1 MVRTIRPCSVFA
13 WVAICLLFAICGCQ
27 KDRATAPSA
36 KVEPWVEPVVEEG
49 PSALPPAQNAPAEVQ
64 VGTPEPQAVVV
75 EPNEAERPVRLVLGF
90 SPGQVAT
97 YKVTTEAE
105 KRVDWMGP
113 ESAKPA
119 NYTGGRSGNRVEITF
134 EQRVQEIRENGNAV
148 LEITIRAL
156 KYTGQVQSRV
166 VFAFDSGKTQDQDNG
181 LASLI
186 GKSYGV
192 EMSPQGKVIALVG
205 MESVRQAV
213 KASSPAQSV
222 ASKLFAE
229 DVVRDRHEVPPL
241 FALKEGRTQPGQS
254 WSDLKSFT
262 FGELGLKG
270 FERVYTLQQVRSDE
284 GHRALVEMKAIPSAA
299 MAEEL
304 HKRQSASLP
313 PGLFDNTD
321 DYRGRLDFDLDRGRI
336 CEYGEE
342 MWTEWVVVD
351 PAAMQSGAQPAAIK
365 MGARRLYRLELVQQP

>member
-1 MVRTIRPCSVFA
+1 MIRTIRPGSAFA
-13 WVAICLLFAICGCQ
+13 WVAICLLFAICGCHT
-27 KDRATAPSA
+27 DRATFPTATVESSPTPIATDEPSA
-36 KVEPWVEPVVEEG
+36 
-49 PSALPPAQNAPAEVQ
+49 SPPGQNVPAETK
-64 VGTPEPQAVVV
+64 VGTPEPQAVVA
-75 EPNEAERPVRLVLGF
+75 EPNEAMPPVRLVLRF

-97 YKVTTEAE
+97 YRVTTETQ

-119 NYTGGRSGNRVEITF
+119 NYTGGCSGNRVEITF
-134 EQRVQEIRENGNAV
+134 EQQVREIRENGDAV
-148 LEITIRAL
+148 LDITIRAL
-156 KYTGQVQSRV
+156 KYVGQVQSRV
-166 VFAFDSGKTQDQDNG
+166 VFEFDSGNTQDEGNG
-181 LASLI
+181 LAALI

-192 EMSPQGKVIALVG
+192 EMSPHGKVIALVG

-213 KASSPAQSV
+213 ELGSVAQSV
-222 ASKLFAE
+222 ASKLFSDE
-229 DVVRDRHEVPPL
+229 VVRDRHSVPPL
-241 FALKEGRTQPGQS
+241 VALKDGQIQPGQS

-270 FERVYTLQQVRSDE
+270 FERVYTLQQVRFDD

-313 PGLFDNTD
+313 SGLFDSTD
-321 DYRGRLDFDLDRGRI
+321 DYRGRLDFDLDNGRI
-336 CEYGEE
+336 REYGEE

-351 PAAMQSGAQPAAIK
+351 PAALQGAAQPAAIK
-365 MGARRLYRLELVQQP
+365 MGARRLYRLELVPQP

>member
-1 MVRTIRPCSVFA
+1 MVRTIRRASVFA

-36 KVEPWVEPVVEEG
+36 KVEP
-49 PSALPPAQNAPAEVQ
+49 L
-64 VGTPEPQAVVV
+64 V
-75 EPNEAERPVRLVLGF
+75 EPNEAERSVRLVLGF

-134 EQRVQEIRENGNAV
+134 DQRVQEIRENGNAV

-156 KYTGQVQSRV
+156 KYAGQVQSRV
-166 VFAFDSGKTQDQDNG
+166 VFTFDSGQTQDQDSE

-213 KASSPAQSV
+213 KAGSPAQSV

-241 FALKEGRTQPGQS
+241 CALKEGRAQPGQS

-270 FERVYTLQQVRSDE
+270 FERVYTLQQVRSDD

-304 HKRQSASLP
+304 HKRQSANLP

-321 DYRGRLDFDLDRGRI
+321 DYRGRFDFDLDRGRI
-336 CEYGEE
+336 REYGEE

-351 PAAMQSGAQPAAIK
+351 PAAMQGSAQPAAIK
-365 MGARRLYRLELVQQP
+365 MGARRLYRLEWVQQP